1 MNKKGVYW
9 GVFFIALTTLIWEI
23 LLTRIFSATMYYH
36 FVFISI
42 SLAMLGFGCSGLSV
56 FLFPGFF
63 SKEKCADHL
72 TLFSALFSVSM
83 VLAIVIYLQVDSALN
98 PSFSTFL
105 VLIRILFFIFL
116 PYLFSGFTIT
126 LALKHYSKNVAVLY
140 CYDLVGAGLGCIFAI
155 LLLFVYDGIS
165 LVILA
170 ASFAAFSSLIFSRNS
185 SRGVLKKASAALFS
199 LALIFFVCNAYVYRF
214 LKIQYVLGKPQTEII
229 FEKWNPINRV
239 TVTPDKEV
247 GGQKTLLID
256 YDSSACS
263 TMIAFDGDRKKAGFL
278 NSHIKSFYYQIVNP
292 DADVLIIGIGGG
304 QDVLNS
310 YVNGIKRVTAVEI
323 NPVIA
328 KLNTDVLREFNGN
341 LFSRAGITLHIDEGR
356 SFIRHTGEKYDC
368 IHLGNVDSGSASAA
382 GAYTFSE
389 NTLYT
394 VEAFKDYHAHLKDQ
408 GVVWVTRWRAMQKN
422 YFLEDFR
429 VLSSMVRCLEEL
441 GMQHPERHV
450 VVIGEKY
457 RPGVWLQV
465 LLLMKK
471 SPFLPQEI
479 QSIDAVRAR
488 MDLEWLH
495 HPEKRLNNVLD
506 DYLFSADRET
516 FLRDYP
522 LRVDPTTDNNPFFFN
537 FLKPTHY
544 FWKLPSIQ
552 THFTY
557 PVFMFKS
564 LFLIT
569 FLMIII
575 SIFLPLLWFR
585 KKVSPH
591 VPAPL
596 RGYYLFYFS
605 CLGLGFM
612 LVEIPLIQKFILLLG
627 QPLYSISVI
636 LAALLI
642 SSGVGS
648 MLSGRISEKAGPSAL
663 RSVICII
670 CTLLIITIYGL
681 PVLFDACLGMST
693 AIRILIAIIVV
704 LPLGILMGM
713 TLPLGIRLLEQEIP
727 SMIPWVWSLNGACSV
742 MGSIAAWGLSLNY
755 GYHATLWTAVIVYGC
770 ACISMILKSLAVRQQ
785 EQIVLSARNS

>member
-1 MNKKGVYW
+1 M
-9 GVFFIALTTLIWEI
+9 
-23 LLTRIFSATMYYH
+23 
-36 FVFISI
+36 
-42 SLAMLGFGCSGLSV
+42 
-56 FLFPGFF
+56 
-63 SKEKCADHL
+63 
-72 TLFSALFSVSM
+72 
-83 VLAIVIYLQVDSALN
+83 
-98 PSFSTFL
+98 
-105 VLIRILFFIFL
+105 
-116 PYLFSGFTIT
+116 
-126 LALKHYSKNVAVLY
+126 
-140 CYDLVGAGLGCIFAI
+140 
-155 LLLFVYDGIS
+155 
-165 LVILA
+165 
-170 ASFAAFSSLIFSRNS
+170 
-185 SRGVLKKASAALFS
+185 
-199 LALIFFVCNAYVYRF
+199 
-214 LKIQYVLGKPQTEII
+214 
-229 FEKWNPINRV
+229 
-239 TVTPDKEV
+239 
-247 GGQKTLLID
+247 
-256 YDSSACS
+256 
-263 TMIAFDGDRKKAGFL
+263 

-341 LFSRAGITLHIDEGR
+341 LFSRAGITLLIDEGR
-356 SFIRHTGEKYDC
+356 SFIRHTGNKYDC

-394 VEAFKDYHAHLKDQ
+394 VEAFKDYYAHLKDQ

-441 GMQHPERHV
+441 GMQHPARHI

-457 RPGVWLQV
+457 RPGGWLQV

-495 HPEKRLNNVLD
+495 HPAKRLNNALD

-516 FLRDYP
+516 FLNNYP

-537 FLKPTHY
+537 FLKPIHY
-544 FWKLPSIQ
+544 VWKFPSIQ

-569 FLMIII
+569 LLMIII

-591 VPAPL
+591 GSAPQ

-627 QPLYSISVI
+627 QPLYSISTI

-648 MLSGRISEKAGPSAL
+648 MLSGRISEKAGLSAV
-663 RSVICII
+663 RSVTCII

-681 PVLFDACLGMST
+681 PALFDACLGMST

-704 LPLGILMGM
+704 MPLGILMGM

-755 GYHATLWTAVIVYGC
+755 GYNVTLWTAVIVYGC
-770 ACISMILKSLAVRQQ
+770 ACCSMILKSLPGGSRDR
-785 EQIVLSARNS
+785 LS